1 MRRIYVASLFVFLL
15 VVAILPLSRSYSV
28 GAVSEGERLS
38 MYSKPSVV
46 KIFSGAFAAYYV
58 QLSDSPGKN
67 YQVSTVGSGSGFFLN
82 PDGYIATNAHVTQP
96 YHDGE
101 EKMKDEAWE
110 ALFAQV
116 AVDNNIDP
124 RRLTREQKVF
134 IYQRSKLLG
143 FQAIHHVLIPNGTF
157 FTFEIKGY
165 GAPVGEGENWKDVSI
180 IKIEVKNAPVLLL
193 GDSDKVNLQDHVT
206 VIGYPGAANTTQDPH
221 MLDKK
226 SELESSITD
235 GKVSARKATEGGA
248 PILQISA
255 PTTHGNS
262 GGPVLSDAMEVVGLL
277 TFRGNVVNGQ
287 EVQGFNF
294 VVASNTVKEFLSG
307 AKNEL
312 GPADKAY
319 RDGLEFY
326 WKQEYKSAISKFEE
340 VKRLFPQHS
349 EVDRLI
355 QSSQQNITEGKDKS
369 GGLGG
374 VGWLVGVVLVV
385 LFIIVAIIV
394 IAVVIFL
401 LLRRRGKSSQPATAG
416 VMSPKP
422 APSPAPS
429 RDESPR
435 PAPAPYSPAPAP
447 ASPPPVR
454 PAPYVAPTGPADSGR
469 TVDLSATIAIQ
480 RDHDTAPMSYG
491 SIQFVSGVL
500 NGKKFEI
507 KPEGCAIGRDG
518 SLAQIVIADPRIS
531 KRHLWI
537 GVREG
542 RVAITDEGSRNG
554 TFLNDPKSPRVT
566 EAFLSPGDTVIL
578 GESDVARFEYQM

>member
-1 MRRIYVASLFVFLL
+1 
-15 VVAILPLSRSYSV
+15 
-28 GAVSEGERLS
+28 

-46 KIFSGAFAAYYV
+46 KIFAGCFAAFEV
-58 QLSDSPGKN
+58 QLPKAGSKN

-96 YHDGE
+96 YHDGD
-101 EKMKDEAWE
+101 EKMKDAAWE
-110 ALFAQV
+110 SLFAQV

-134 IYQRSKLLG
+134 IYQHSQITG
-143 FQAIHHVLIPNGTF
+143 FQAIHHVLIPNGTPY
-157 FTFEIKGY
+157 TFEIKGY

-180 IKIEVKNAPVLLL
+180 IKIEVKNAPVILF

-262 GGPVLSDAMEVVGLL
+262 GGPVLNDTMEVVGLL

-319 RDGLEFY
+319 RDGLELY
-326 WKQEYKSAISKFEE
+326 WKQEFKSAITKFEE

-355 QSSQQNITEGKDKS
+355 QSSQQGITDGKDKS

-374 VGWLVGVVLVV
+374 AAWLAIAVLVVLVV
-385 LFIIVAIIV
+385 IVAVIV
-394 IAVVIFL
+394 IGVVGFL
-401 LLRRRGKSSQPATAG
+401 LLRRKKSEPTTAAPRSSRPATA
-416 VMSPKP
+416 SPP
-422 APSPAPS
+422 AKA
-429 RDESPR
+429 
-435 PAPAPYSPAPAP
+435 AAPYSPT
-447 ASPPPVR
+447 PPQTPSAVPSR
-454 PAPYVAPTGPADSGR
+454 TPAPYISPGDSGKPA
-469 TVDLSATIAIQ
+469 DLSATIAIS
-480 RDHDTAPMSYG
+480 RDTDTAPMSFG

-500 NGKKFEI
+500 TGQKFEI

-518 SLAQIVIADPRIS
+518 GLAQIVIADPRIS

-537 GVREG
+537 GVRDG

-554 TFLNDPKSPRVT
+554 TFLNDPRSARVT
-566 EAFLSPGDTVIL
+566 EAFLAPGDTVIL